1 MGLRMRWAWTSIA
14 PMHRPSRQHQHLLEK
29 IARKESR
36 AKAQNRKGGSRV
48 KQWKKW
54 VEAYKPLATPATDA
68 AQA

>member
-1 MGLRMRWAWTSIA
+1 
-14 PMHRPSRQHQHLLEK
+14 MHRPSRQHQHLLEK

-36 AKAQNRKGGSRV
+36 AKAKNRKPGTRL

-54 VEAYKPLATPATDA
+54 AEAYKALA